1 MRPLKHGLR
10 KGTLSHLPHSIG
22 QAKSYGQCQSQE
34 DQNKFDSKSEEQQNR
49 MAKKHGYRKRKTGTN
64 EANYHRGRKLM

>member
-1 MRPLKHGLR
+1 MGSEKVPCPIYLTPL
-10 KGTLSHLPHSIG
+10 
-22 QAKSYGQCQSQE
+22 AKLNHMVNVKVKR